1 MVKGGSMMTVC
12 DVCETVT
19 SDLKITFDEDP
30 NRGRIDVIIPVS
42 AEPTKIL
49 GEGILDLEVC
59 LMMAKGDAIII
70 STNSRR

>member
-1 MVKGGSMMTVC
+1 MTVC

-42 AEPTKIL
+42 AEPMDIL
-49 GEGILDLEVC
+49 GDGILNLEVN
-59 LMMAKGDAIII
+59 LMMAKDDAIII